1 MVGMKLA
8 ALYSGGKDSTY
19 AIWKAQNLGHEID
32 CLLTMLPERK
42 DSYMYHV
49 PNIHLTKLGAEAMEL
64 SLIYYNT
71 TGVKEEELIE
81 LKGGL
86 GDLKRERGIEG
97 VLTGAVASRYQADR
111 VARIASELGLKCVNP
126 LWERNNAGLLEE
138 MVSNGFEVMVVGV
151 YAGGLGESWLG
162 RIIGRKEIEELEKL
176 NKEFGISPL
185 GEGGELETLVV
196 DCPLYRKRIA
206 GKETVRE
213 WDGSRGELKIVK
225 AELEEK

>member
-1 MVGMKLA
+1 MVGMRLV

-49 PNIHLTKLGAEAMEL
+49 PNLHLTKLGAEAMGF

-71 TGVKEEELIE
+71 TGKKEEELAE
-81 LKGGL
+81 LEEAL
-86 GDLKRERGIEG
+86 RDLKRERKTGG
-97 VLTGAVASRYQADR
+97 VLSGAVASSYQADR
-111 VARIASELGLKCVNP
+111 IASIASRLGVKCVNP
-126 LWERNNAGLLEE
+126 LWGRNNAGLLEE

-151 YAGGLGESWLG
+151 YAGGLDESWLG
-162 RIIGRKEIEELEKL
+162 RIIGGKEIEELKRL
-176 NKEFGISPL
+176 NDEFGVSPL

-196 DCPLYRKRIA
+196 DCPLYNKRIA
-206 GKETVRE
+206 VKEAVRE
-213 WDGSRGELKIVK
+213 WDGSRGELRIVK